1 MPINGRLKTAMEAK
15 ISLSKIMAIL
25 TLIITGAAAM
35 KVLGVTIET
44 NTQKRV
50 GTLEVEQVVIKNDVK
65 ELGEDV
71 EDMKLSQA
79 RIHGKLDVILEE
91 VRK

>member
-1 MPINGRLKTAMEAK
+1 MPMNGRLKTAMEAK
-15 ISLSKIMAIL
+15 ISLSKVMAIL

-35 KVLGVTIET
+35 KVMGVTIET
-44 NTQKRV
+44 STQKRV

-65 ELGEDV
+65 ELGDDV
-71 EDMKLSQA
+71 QEMKLSQA

>member
-15 ISLSKIMAIL
+15 VSLSKIMAIL

-35 KVLGVTIET
+35 KVMGVTIET
-44 NTQKRV
+44 STQKRV
-50 GTLEVEQVVIKNDVK
+50 GTLEIDQVVIKKDVK
-65 ELGEDV
+65 DLGEDV
-71 EDMKLSQA
+71 QEIKLSQA